1 MPRLPSAQDI
11 NRQTPSVERQVV
23 ALPVDPMGKT
33 MQQAGNTLQQS
44 GARLQRQ
51 AYKMGLYEDRL
62 LAEEKQK
69 LTRTQKAFA
78 QTGFV
83 QDLNDWQ
90 AQAMEDTDYS
100 TQPQRFNEFAQ
111 KSLQKYS
118 ANIGDEEERTLF
130 ELSAKQDISIFGLKL
145 RKNAYGVRNKQLI
158 AGLDDNYNRGINQ
171 ISATDDVSTI
181 QRIAQTL
188 IEQINAL
195 ENDGTIAPSQAAEKK
210 RELKSSIAYSQL
222 DKMKPEDLLKVFS
235 GKSKS
240 GGFDNAIDVVLQN
253 EGGFVANDGNS
264 GAPANFGINQKAN
277 PDIDVANLNVDQAKQ
292 LYKTR
297 YWDKYNLQEV
307 PDDVQAIVFDGVVN
321 HRSDF
326 AKELVDAA
334 KNGASLTDIK
344 NMRNEEYMR
353 LASLDPKKYQ
363 QFLGG
368 WQNRLDKFNQLD
380 DYAEFPQYISPEK
393 QSQLQN
399 KAIKTIEKQQKDA
412 IEQQEQAILI
422 DTVSKAISGEGYINP
437 KDTKQ
442 MKMLDAVY
450 ENNILNN
457 PDVTDKVAA
466 TSVVVNNTGVLPKS
480 FSGRM
485 QQVFR
490 ISDDPNEIA
499 LYADIYANTE
509 EQNPQVLNDLP
520 SETKLMASYIAE
532 GRRAGIDVS
541 DRVLSMR
548 EAMSVEN
555 KPMIEKRT
563 EQLKDKTMKST
574 IDSNVNGL
582 FDGWLPFMGNVEIDT
597 ATGIN
602 QRVVSDYNT
611 AFKQSYLMTEDAD
624 AANKYAT
631 ALVKGQYAPSVF
643 APDGGIMKHPP
654 EMYYSIPNRNP
665 DWIKSQLIQEVNEVT
680 SGVKLTKGQT
690 DNVQEKITTLEKEKS
705 SIQLGKGETY
715 ADALAQ
721 AKISSLDAQI
731 NELKTSINKSTP
743 YNAENIYIMS
753 DSKTMVEAV
762 STKKPSYAIFAID
775 PEYGA
780 AIPLKKRFIPDVLK
794 AKSEVI
800 IKQNKIKEQR
810 NKPFL
815 SDALKATQET
825 LK

>member
-33 MQQAGNTLQQS
+33 MQQAGGMLQQA
-44 GARLQRQ
+44 GAQLQRQ

-130 ELSAKQDISIFGLKL
+130 ELSAKQDISTFGLKL
-145 RKNAYGVRNKQLI
+145 RKNAYDVRNKQLI
-158 AGLDDNYNRGINQ
+158 AGVEDSQVRTVNQ
-171 ISATDDVSTI
+171 IVATDDIGTI
-181 QRIAQTL
+181 QRLAQVQT
-188 IEQINAL
+188 EQINAL
-195 ENDGTIAPSQAAEKK
+195 EAAGTLTPLQAAEKK

-353 LASLDPKKYQ
+353 LASLDPEKYQ

-368 WQNRLDKFNQLD
+368 WQNRLDKFNQG
-380 DYAEFPQYISPEK
+380 DYAELPQYISPEK
-393 QSQLQN
+393 QKTLKNKTYGYVKNNISTEFDGIKKAASQSAIIPSETFDKLVNQAKQVGEPELAQQIKAYGDNQQNISLFAGRSINEQVMQLSALQSEIASGNN
-399 KAIKTIEKQQKDA
+399 KNAELYGLLKENHTENLKQIEKDPLDYYA
-412 IEQQEQAILI
+412 NTGLTAPVVPLDLSSPNI
-422 DTVSKAISGEGYINP
+422 DSNSIFRELVSRRESINEIKSFEG
-437 KDTKQ
+437 
-442 MKMLDAVY
+442 
-450 ENNILNN
+450 NN
-457 PDVTDKVAA
+457 PDIPI
-466 TSVVVNNTGVLPKS
+466 L
-480 FSGRM
+480 
-485 QQVFR
+485 
-490 ISDDPNEIA
+490 SDDEVNALKVDFEKGEPAKFVAKIA
-499 LYADIYANTE
+499 ALKEVMTPDE
-509 EQNPQVLNDLP
+509 LD
-520 SETKLMASYIAE
+520 KIAY
-532 GRRAGIDVS
+532 
-541 DRVLSMR
+541 
-548 EAMSVEN
+548 
-555 KPMIEKRT
+555 K
-563 EQLKDKTMKST
+563 
-574 IDSNVNGL
+574 
-582 FDGWLPFMGNVEIDT
+582 
-597 ATGIN
+597 
-602 QRVVSDYNT
+602 
-611 AFKQSYLMTEDAD
+611 AFK
-624 AANKYAT
+624 AN
-631 ALVKGQYAPSVF
+631 SSF
-643 APDGGIMKHPP
+643 A
-654 EMYYSIPNRNP
+654 
-665 DWIKSQLIQEVNEVT
+665 V
-680 SGVKLTKGQT
+680 
-690 DNVQEKITTLEKEKS
+690 
-705 SIQLGKGETY
+705 
-715 ADALAQ
+715 ALAQ
-721 AKISSLDAQI
+721 EPQVATAIIEGEKLPTQFKTGDFRA
-731 NELKTSINKSTP
+731 ELN
-743 YNAENIYIMS
+743 N
-753 DSKTMVEAV
+753 V
-762 STKKPSYAIFAID
+762 F
-775 PEYGA
+775 
-780 AIPLKKRFIPDVLK
+780 
-794 AKSEVI
+794 
-800 IKQNKIKEQR
+800 
-810 NKPFL
+810 
-815 SDALKATQET
+815 
-825 LK
+825 